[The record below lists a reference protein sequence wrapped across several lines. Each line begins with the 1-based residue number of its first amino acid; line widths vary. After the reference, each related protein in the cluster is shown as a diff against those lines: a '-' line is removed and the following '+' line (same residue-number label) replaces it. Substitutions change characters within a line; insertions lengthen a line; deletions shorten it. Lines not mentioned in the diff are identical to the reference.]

1 LKRVLFDANVLLDV
15 LAARE
20 PHYAASVA
28 ALDLV
33 GQEKIEGLVSAHA
46 VTTLAYLLGKHVG
59 PARSRELLSTLL
71 SKMRV
76 AAVTD
81 SIIRRALTSEMDD
94 FEDAVCDAAACE
106 AGVSVIVTRNVR
118 DFASATTLAVLPEAL
133 QLD

>member
-1 LKRVLFDANVLLDV
+1 MKRVLFDTNVLLDV

-33 GQEKIEGLVSAHA
+33 GQNKVEGLVSAHA
-46 VTTLAYLLGKHVG
+46 VTTLAYLLGREVGHV
-59 PARSRELLSTLL
+59 RSRELLSTLL

-81 SIIRRALTSEMDD
+81 SIIRTALTSRVND

-106 AGVSVIVTRNVR
+106 AGVNVIVTRNVG
-118 DFASATTLAVLPEAL
+118 DFADATTLAVLPEAL